1 MTKNTFLLILGLT
14 LVTFIPRFLPFKIM
28 KNIKLSK
35 RASLFLKA
43 IPFSAIGALVLPDVF
58 SAIPNNPIASYIGA
72 FRALILSLMFKNYI
86 YAVIGSIILVYISI
100 ILF

>member
-1 MTKNTFLLILGLT
+1 MNKNTFILIFGLA
-14 LVTFIPRFLPFKIM
+14 LVTFVPRFLPFKLM

-58 SAIPNNPIASYIGA
+58 SSIPNNPIASYVGT
-72 FRALILSLMFKNYI
+72 FSALILSLIFKNYI
-86 YAVIGSIILVYISI
+86 YAVIGSIILVYFSI
-100 ILF
+100 IFF